1 MKLEFFYKIIA
12 RVYDLIDEIYFRNY
26 EKSSRKAVLEAISG
40 NEKILDLCTG
50 TGTNAIGIAK
60 EKRQQEN

>member
-1 MKLEFFYKIIA
+1 MD
-12 RVYDLIDEIYFRNY
+12 VIYFRNY
-26 EKSSRKAVLEAISG
+26 EKSPRKAVLKSISV

-60 EKRQQEN
+60 EKALQENTSCNAFHTIIK